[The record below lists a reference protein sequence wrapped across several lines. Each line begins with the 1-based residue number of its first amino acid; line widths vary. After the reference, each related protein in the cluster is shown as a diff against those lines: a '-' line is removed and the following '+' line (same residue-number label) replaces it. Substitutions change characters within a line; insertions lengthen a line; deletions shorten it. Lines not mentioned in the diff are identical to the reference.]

1 MSLRPVSRL
10 RIGAHIRCA
19 HKRAGTPLPY
29 NSAGTPFDL
38 GSLSLPAAEWQNFG
52 SSSKAPNPP
61 HPDSAHYTALFDAF
75 SKRAYRTHESAP
87 DPAPIALNR
96 RVYFSPRAVYAEM
109 RSVPD
114 AFSPVAEVVLLTTS
128 LRTFVTTED
137 YAAARVALRAFRE
150 ISWLRMRRVQRTNVR
165 DAILGALALRVHFAS
180 EHARQVIAARLLL
193 VELSLFYPES
203 NKGEHDSA
211 DQVEDVNALAFIL
224 HRAHV
229 FAWERVHG
237 WSTPRLRD
245 EEQKAT
251 REMEGPR
258 RRNRPFS

>member
-10 RIGAHIRCA
+10 RLGTHIRRA
-19 HKRAGTPLPY
+19 HKRAGPH

-38 GSLSLPAAEWQNFG
+38 GSLALPAAEWHNFG
-52 SSSKAPNPP
+52 ASSKASNRP
-61 HPDSAHYTALFDAF
+61 HPDSAHYTALFAAF
-75 SKRAYRTHESAP
+75 SNRAYRTHDPSAL

-96 RVYFSPRAVYAEM
+96 RVYSSPRAVYAEM
-109 RSVPD
+109 RAVPD
-114 AFSPVAEVVLLTTS
+114 AFSPVADVVLLTTA

-137 YAAARVALRAFRE
+137 YAAARVALRAFRD
-150 ISWLRMRRVQRTNVR
+150 IPWLRMRRVQRTRVR
-165 DAILGALALRVHFAS
+165 DAVLGALALRVHFAS
-180 EHARQVIAARLLL
+180 ECARQVRAARLLL

-203 NKGEHDSA
+203 NRGEHGAA
-211 DQVEDVNALAFIL
+211 DQVEDVHALAFIL

-245 EEQKAT
+245 EEQQAT

-258 RRNRPFS
+258 RRNRPGYEI